1 MIKLLSLFSGIGAF
15 EKALSNID
23 EPYKTLA
30 WCEIDKFASRSYCA
44 IHGEKEENNLG
55 DVCNVHMCDRLR
67 ETNLITWGF
76 PCTQI
81 SLSGTQKGFVDD
93 DGNLTASGLFF
104 EGLRVIQEIQ
114 PCFAI
119 CENVAALATSKKWTN
134 EFKIVLDSLSEAGYE
149 NYWKVLDAR
158 DYGVPQ
164 HRERVFIVSV
174 RKDIARGFD
183 FPKPFPLDKCIR
195 DILEP
200 ENEIE
205 EKHYL
210 KPSRLEKLIWYNPPI
225 QSHGIVTSGSLN
237 TGYQRDRV
245 LGVDGVAQTLAAT
258 DYKQPAQIDVRQIA
272 KLDSHRNNP
281 NQYRVYDDTGLSP
294 TLTTMGGGGRQPH
307 IPVNGGVRR
316 FTPLECLRLMGFD
329 DKDYKA
335 CKDVKMSDVQIYRQA
350 GNSIVVDVLEEIF
363 VELLNQYAD
372 VIDAD

>member
-15 EKALSNID
+15 EKALTNID

-30 WCEIDKFASRSYCA
+30 WCEIDKFASKSYCA
-44 IHGEKEENNLG
+44 IHNEKEENNLG
-55 DVCNVHMCDRLR
+55 DVCNVHMCDKLR
-67 ETNLITWGF
+67 ETNLITYGF
-76 PCTQI
+76 PCTDI
-81 SLSGTQKGFVDD
+81 SLSGCKKGMIDE
-93 DGNLTASGLFF
+93 DGNMTRSGLFF
-104 EGLRVIQEIQ
+104 EALRVIQEIQ
-114 PCFAI
+114 PPFAI
-119 CENVAALATSKKWTN
+119 CENIAALATSKKWAN
-134 EFKIVLDSLSEAGYE
+134 EFKIVLDGLSEAGYE

-183 FPKPFPLDKCIR
+183 FPKPYPLDKCIR

-200 ENEIE
+200 EESIE

-225 QSHGIVTSGSLN
+225 ESCGIVTSGSLN

-245 LGVDGVAQTLAAT
+245 LSVDGVSQTLFAT

-272 KLDSHRNNP
+272 KLESHRDNP
-281 NQYRVYDDTGLSP
+281 NQYRVYDTDGLSP

-307 IPVNGGVRR
+307 IPTNGGVRR

-335 CKDVKMSDVQIYRQA
+335 CKDAGISDVQLYKQS

-372 VIDAD
+372 VVDAD